1 MEENNMQDNSI
12 TLNDIF
18 RILKKNLILLISITA
33 AVFVLGMIYTL
44 VIVKPTYKA
53 TTSVIVAIDKG
64 PGSIGTDIDYTNSLK
79 IVETVATYATDKAV
93 LEPVAEAHNIQ
104 WESLYKMVSTSTSN
118 TKYIFT
124 ISVVNKDS
132 NLAAALANEICDSLE
147 EQTGIND
154 AIKVFN
160 VTVRQ
165 TSTVDK
171 AAYNSPNKTL
181 YLLVSLVLGVV
192 LGVAVIFVIELLSNK
207 YKDRKEIEATI
218 GEDVIGLL
226 FDNKK
231 NKIDN
236 DVHLVQNDLKSLEP
250 YNKIA
255 TNIKYS
261 NLDNPYKSIL
271 FTSTIMDE
279 LKSTV
284 CVNLAYSLVLN
295 KKKVCLIDLD
305 LRKPCVHKAFNVQKE
320 NGLVDYLDGTMEK
333 DEIIKHTDTGID
345 VITIGQKVLNP
356 LVVLES
362 KKLKDLIEEL
372 KSEYDYV
379 LLDSAPVIATDS
391 FVAAKLADGIVYN
404 VAMNHAKKKDI
415 QESIRSLK
423 NLGIKIIGLVITKA
437 YKEKK
442 DEYYYYSSEK

>member
-1 MEENNMQDNSI
+1 
-12 TLNDIF
+12 
-18 RILKKNLILLISITA
+18 
-33 AVFVLGMIYTL
+33 
-44 VIVKPTYKA
+44 
-53 TTSVIVAIDKG
+53 
-64 PGSIGTDIDYTNSLK
+64 
-79 IVETVATYATDKAV
+79 
-93 LEPVAEAHNIQ
+93 
-104 WESLYKMVSTSTSN
+104 MVSTSTSN

-423 NLGIKIIGLVITKA
+423 NLGINIIGLVITKA
-437 YKEKK
+437 YKKK
-442 DEYYYYSSEK
+442 G